1 LDFAEKNG
9 YIRGVVREIIHDS
22 GRWVLFYLFANGG
35 SVLEE
40 DGVDR
45 VENEVLRIRCRAGEF
60 KLGRGMNWRSR
71 IGAHEPC

>member
-22 GRWVLFYLFANGG
+22 GRWVLFYLFADGG

-40 DGVDR
+40 DG
-45 VENEVLRIRCRAGEF
+45 
-60 KLGRGMNWRSR
+60 RSS
-71 IGAHEPC
+71 GK

>member
-22 GRWVLFYLFANGG
+22 GRWVLFYLFADGG

-45 VENEVLRIRCRAGEF
+45 VENEVLRIRCGAWGIQAGKGDEME
-60 KLGRGMNWRSR
+60 KQDWRT
-71 IGAHEPC
+71 